1 MCRAAL
7 WVCACLSV
15 GFTVS
20 TQLFFTCLFACE
32 ATHAGGIKH
41 AAVVVR
47 APEPGCPEHQHNDQ
61 HFFWELLH
69 WVTSSLW
76 ISFIL

>member
-1 MCRAAL
+1 MCRAAP
-7 WVCACLSV
+7 WIYACLSV
-15 GFTVS
+15 DFTVG
-20 TQLFFTCLFACE
+20 TLLFFTCLFAYD

-41 AAVVVR
+41 AAVIVQ
-47 APEPGCPEHQHNDQ
+47 APEPECPEHQDNDQ

-69 WVTSSLW
+69 WVTSSVW